1 MHSLSQL
8 QHPSSIGISTHF
20 YTDHAKDI
28 SFQKA
33 TNQKRRGVVVEDG
46 TISADTV
53 ETISTEG
60 GSSVLSSSAIDLS
73 EIAGARLHSQAV
85 ACTKKIAERSAR
97 ESIYH
102 EHKLHPILRKDR
114 EHLYYGPRD
123 VESRGCLAVNRI
135 TAIKCSRRLYSC
147 SKESQEEGR
156 KRRDAISLASLKR
169 NQIPVFGSGA
179 LPINKDT
186 DTDMDTVETIAT
198 EVDSSVHYGPRDLES
213 KGCSA
218 VNRSTAIECS
228 RRLYNCSKESQ
239 EEGRKRRDAISLAS
253 LKKNQIPV
261 LDHGVLPINKAGDMY
276 KKGMLHI
283 RQREEY
289 LYHCRVQIEKNTQ
302 KRQEFKLAEGAFALS
317 QDTFFQE
324 KVFQTRYG
332 RMLNID
338 RERRDLEKKYK
349 REDLLQ

>member
-33 TNQKRRGVVVEDG
+33 TNQKRRGVVVEDS

-60 GSSVLSSSAIDLS
+60 SSSVLSSSAIDLS

-123 VESRGCLAVNRI
+123 VESKGCLAVNRI
-135 TAIKCSRRLYSC
+135 TAIKCSRRLYS
-147 SKESQEEGR
+147 
-156 KRRDAISLASLKR
+156 
-169 NQIPVFGSGA
+169 
-179 LPINKDT
+179 
-186 DTDMDTVETIAT
+186 
-198 EVDSSVHYGPRDLES
+198 
-213 KGCSA
+213 
-218 VNRSTAIECS
+218 
-228 RRLYNCSKESQ
+228 CSKESQ